1 MTEEIF
7 REDAYAKQCEATV
20 TGVDDAGIRLDRT
33 VFYPMGGGQ
42 PGDTGVL
49 VIDGG
54 GEIRIGDTRKDAV
67 SGDIVHVPEGAVPPG
82 LEGKKV
88 EARIDWDR
96 RHRLMRMHTLM
107 HLLCAVVPAGV
118 TGGSIRDGSGRLDF
132 DLPESTLDKE
142 HITAELNRL
151 VEENHAVSARWITD
165 EELTANPELVR
176 TMSVKP
182 PMGTGKV
189 RIMNVEGVDLQ
200 PCGGTHVAR
209 TGEIGAVRVRKIE
222 KKGKHNRRVN
232 VRLVEAPT

>member
-7 REDAYAKQCEATV
+7 RQDAYVKQCEARV
-20 TGVDDAGIRLDRT
+20 TAVDDAGIHLDRT

-49 VIDGG
+49 RLRDG
-54 GEIRIGDTRKDAV
+54 GEIRISDTRKDEA
-67 SGDIVHVPEGAVPPG
+67 SGDIVHVPETDVGADLQGQQVDAC
-82 LEGKKV
+82 V
-88 EARIDWDR
+88 DWER

-151 VEENHAVSARWITD
+151 VEENHPVSSRWITD
-165 EELTANPELVR
+165 EELVANPELVR

-182 PMGTGKV
+182 PMGTGKIRV
-189 RIMNVEGVDLQ
+189 LEVEGVDLQ
-200 PCGGTHVAR
+200 PCGGTHVAA
-209 TGEIGAVRVRKIE
+209 TGEIGRVRVRKIE

-232 VRLVEAPT
+232 LEFAE

>member
-7 REDAYAKQCEATV
+7 RNDAYAKQCQARV
-20 TGVDDAGIRLDRT
+20 TGVDEAGIRLDRT

-49 VIDGG
+49 RLAGG
-54 GEIRIGDTRKDAV
+54 AEIRISDTRKDDA
-67 SGDIVHVPEGAVPPG
+67 SGEIVHVPDSQPAADLV
-82 LEGKKV
+82 GKDV
-88 EARIDWDR
+88 EACIDWER

-151 VEENHAVSARWITD
+151 VEENHPVSARWISD
-165 EELTANPELVR
+165 EELAANPDLVR

-189 RIMNVEGVDLQ
+189 RVLHVEGVDLQ
-200 PCGGTHVAR
+200 PCGGTHVAA
-209 TGEIGAVRVRKIE
+209 TGEIGRVRVRKIE

-232 VRLVEAPT
+232 LEFVE

>member
-7 REDAYAKQCEATV
+7 RQDAYMKECEARV
-20 TGVDDAGIRLDRT
+20 TGVDESGIRLDRT

-42 PGDTGVL
+42 PGDTGL
-49 VIDGG
+49 LRLQDGR
-54 GEIRIGDTRKDAV
+54 EVRIGDTRKDEA
-67 SGDIVHVPEGAVPPG
+67 SGDIVHVPES
-82 LEGKKV
+82 
-88 EARIDWDR
+88 EAGTDLVGQQVWACIDWDR

-132 DLPESTLDKE
+132 DLPESTLDKD
-142 HITAELNRL
+142 HITEELNRL
-151 VEENHAVSARWITD
+151 IEENHPVSARWISD
-165 EELTANPELVR
+165 EELAANPELVR

-189 RIMNVEGVDLQ
+189 RMMEVAGVDLQ
-200 PCGGTHVAR
+200 PCGGTHVAA

-232 VRLVEAPT
+232 VEFAE